1 MPFFAPSYCHFA
13 HPWTKSTQSYTYVDR
28 SQSYCAPCHGGC
40 PCPLCH
46 SQGGGP
52 CFCSTMAS
60 WSPVIFCSAEVVIPS
75 TSSTPVVSMSTHYI
89 MATWSFMGIT
99 IASLPL
105 LHGPWSHP
113 LLHSPDP
120 LTPQSK
126 PANAP
131 RMLSSLPLFPSL
143 SHYFTAQVCYR
154 SIAQCYDPA
163 HITVMY
169 ITKLPWVRF
178 KSSKLAYS
186 AHILQSDCTSS
197 DDDTVDAQM
206 TTQGRGWMI
215 AIRKVI
221 ACPFQIIDLVFS
233 DLSPSI
239 FDAHFCRVTMECVSP
254 GQVAIPPQHSLTD

>member
-1 MPFFAPSYCHFA
+1 MPFFAPSYCHCA
-13 HPWTKSTQSYTYVDR
+13 HPWTKSTQSYTYGDR

-113 LLHSPDP
+113 LLHSPNPP
-120 LTPQSK
+120 L
-126 PANAP
+126 
-131 RMLSSLPLFPSL
+131 L
-143 SHYFTAQVCYR
+143 H
-154 SIAQCYDPA
+154 
-163 HITVMY
+163 
-169 ITKLPWVRF
+169 
-178 KSSKLAYS
+178 
-186 AHILQSDCTSS
+186 
-197 DDDTVDAQM
+197 
-206 TTQGRGWMI
+206 
-215 AIRKVI
+215 
-221 ACPFQIIDLVFS
+221 
-233 DLSPSI
+233 SPSPLML
-239 FDAHFCRVTMECVSP
+239 HGC
-254 GQVAIPPQHSLTD
+254 SLVYHYSQAWATISRLRSATAL